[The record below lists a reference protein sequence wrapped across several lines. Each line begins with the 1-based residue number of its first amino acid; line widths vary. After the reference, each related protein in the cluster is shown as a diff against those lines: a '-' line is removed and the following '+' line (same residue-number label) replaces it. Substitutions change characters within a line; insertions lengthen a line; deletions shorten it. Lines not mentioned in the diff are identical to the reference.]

1 MRRRSAANISLTPY
15 DELFG
20 NAEPVD
26 SGAEQICYLP
36 VNRLHSF
43 PKHPFH
49 VDDEQLQEMAESI
62 RVYGVLVPAIVRED
76 GKGGYE
82 IISVHRRKRSCEL
95 AGIAEMPVVI
105 RQMSDDEAAVA
116 MVDSN
121 IQREDILPSEKAW
134 AYRIKQEALN
144 HQGIKN
150 GQISADVV
158 GDAAGDS
165 RRTVYRYIR
174 LTYLI
179 ESLLKWVDE
188 GRITIAAGEQLSGL
202 PKKEQELL
210 ADVIRETER
219 FPSKETAGGIIKAST
234 ETGLTRELLLRILG
248 GKQKGRGSGITLSAQ
263 RIRGY
268 FPKGYTRKQIEEV
281 IYQLLDSW
289 KAGTG

>member
-26 SGAEQICYLP
+26 SSAEQIRYLP
-36 VNRLHSF
+36 INRLHSF

-49 VDDEQLQEMAESI
+49 VDDEQLQEMTESI

-82 IISVHRRKRSCEL
+82 IISGHRRKRSCEL

-121 IQREDILPSEKAW
+121 LQREDILPSEKAW

-150 GQISADVV
+150 GQISADMV

-179 ESLLKWVDE
+179 ESLLRWVDE
-188 GRITIAAGEQLSGL
+188 GRMAIAVGERLSGL
-202 PKKEQELL
+202 PKEEQELL
-210 ADVIRETER
+210 ADVIRETGR
-219 FPSKETAGGIIKAST
+219 FPSKETAGGIVKAST
-234 ETGLTRELLLRILG
+234 ENGLTRELLLRILG
-248 GKQKGRGSGITLSAQ
+248 GKQKGKGSGITLSAQ

-268 FPKGYTRKQIEEV
+268 FPEGYTRKQIEEV

>member
-26 SGAEQICYLP
+26 SGAEQIRYLP
-36 VNRLHSF
+36 INLLHSF

-49 VDDEQLQEMAESI
+49 VDDEQLQEMTESI
-62 RVYGVLVPAIVRED
+62 RVYGVLVPAIIRED

-82 IISVHRRKRSCEL
+82 IISGHRRKRSCEL

-150 GQISADVV
+150 GQISADMV

-179 ESLLKWVDE
+179 ESLLRWVDE
-188 GRITIAAGEQLSGL
+188 GRIAIAVGERLSGL

-219 FPSKETAGGIIKAST
+219 FPSKETAGGIVKAST

-268 FPKGYTRKQIEEV
+268 FPEGYTRKQIEEV

>member
-49 VDDEQLQEMAESI
+49 VDDEQLQEMTESI

-82 IISVHRRKRSCEL
+82 IISGHRRKRSCEL

-105 RQMSDDEAAVA
+105 RQTSDDVAAVA

-150 GQISADVV
+150 GQISADMV

-248 GKQKGRGSGITLSAQ
+248 GKQKGRSSGITLSAQ
-263 RIRGY
+263 RIWGY
-268 FPKGYTRKQIEEV
+268 FPEGYTRKQIEEV

>member
-26 SGAEQICYLP
+26 SGAEQIRYLP
-36 VNRLHSF
+36 INRLHSF

-49 VDDEQLQEMAESI
+49 VDDEQLQEMTESI

-82 IISVHRRKRSCEL
+82 IISGHRRKRSCEL

-150 GQISADVV
+150 GQISADMV

-188 GRITIAAGEQLSGL
+188 GRIAIAVGERLSGL

-219 FPSKETAGGIIKAST
+219 FPSKETAGGIVKASA

-248 GKQKGRGSGITLSAQ
+248 GKQKGRSSGITLSAQ
-263 RIRGY
+263 RIWGY
-268 FPKGYTRKQIEEV
+268 FPEGYTRKQIEEV

-289 KAGTG
+289 KAGIG

>member
-49 VDDEQLQEMAESI
+49 VDDEQLQEMTESI

-82 IISVHRRKRSCEL
+82 IISGHRRKRSCEL

-150 GQISADVV
+150 GQISADMV

-179 ESLLKWVDE
+179 ESLLRWVDE
-188 GRITIAAGEQLSGL
+188 GRIAIAVGERLSGL

-219 FPSKETAGGIIKAST
+219 FPSKETAGGIVKASA

-248 GKQKGRGSGITLSAQ
+248 GKQKGRSSGITLSAQ
-263 RIRGY
+263 RIWGY
-268 FPKGYTRKQIEEV
+268 FPEGYTRKQIEEV

>member
-1 MRRRSAANISLTPY
+1 MIDMDPQ
-15 DELFG
+15 G
-20 NAEPVD
+20 NM
-26 SGAEQICYLP
+26 S
-36 VNRLHSF
+36 
-43 PKHPFH
+43 
-49 VDDEQLQEMAESI
+49 
-62 RVYGVLVPAIVRED
+62 
-76 GKGGYE
+76 
-82 IISVHRRKRSCEL
+82 SCL
-95 AGIAEMPVVI
+95 GIAEPDSLKVTIVNILEKIMN
-105 RQMSDDEAAVA
+105 DEAWEPEEGLQHQEEG
-116 MVDSN
+116 
-121 IQREDILPSEKAW
+121 IDILPSEKAW

-150 GQISADVV
+150 GQISADMV

-248 GKQKGRGSGITLSAQ
+248 GKQQGRGSGITLSAQ

-268 FPKGYTRKQIEEV
+268 FPEGYTRKQIEEV

-289 KAGTG
+289 KAGIG

>member
-20 NAEPVD
+20 NAEPMD
-26 SGAEQICYLP
+26 SGAGQICYLP

-49 VDDEQLQEMAESI
+49 VDDEQLQEMTESI

-82 IISVHRRKRSCEL
+82 IISGHRRKRSCEL

-150 GQISADVV
+150 GQISADMV

-179 ESLLKWVDE
+179 ESLLRWVDE
-188 GRITIAAGEQLSGL
+188 GRMAIAVGERLSGL
-202 PKKEQELL
+202 PKEEQELL
-210 ADVIRETER
+210 ADVIRETEQ

-248 GKQKGRGSGITLSAQ
+248 GKQKGRDSGITLSAQ
-263 RIRGY
+263 RIWGY
-268 FPKGYTRKQIEEV
+268 FPEGYTRKQIEEV

>member
-20 NAEPVD
+20 NAEPMD
-26 SGAEQICYLP
+26 SGAGQICYLP

-49 VDDEQLQEMAESI
+49 VDDEQLQEMTESI

-82 IISVHRRKRSCEL
+82 IISGHRRKRSCEL

-150 GQISADVV
+150 GQISADMV

-179 ESLLKWVDE
+179 ESLLRWVDE
-188 GRITIAAGEQLSGL
+188 GRMAIAVGERLSGL
-202 PKKEQELL
+202 PKEEQELL
-210 ADVIRETER
+210 ADVIRETEQ

-248 GKQKGRGSGITLSAQ
+248 GKQKGRDSGITLSAQ

-268 FPKGYTRKQIEEV
+268 FPEGYTRKQIEEV

-289 KAGTG
+289 KAGIG

>member
-26 SGAEQICYLP
+26 SGAEQIRYLP
-36 VNRLHSF
+36 INRLHSF

-82 IISVHRRKRSCEL
+82 IISGHRRKRSCEL

-150 GQISADVV
+150 GQISADMV
-158 GDAAGDS
+158 GMLQA
-165 RRTVYRYIR
+165 
-174 LTYLI
+174 
-179 ESLLKWVDE
+179 
-188 GRITIAAGEQLSGL
+188 IAAG
-202 PKKEQELL
+202 PF
-210 ADVIRETER
+210 T
-219 FPSKETAGGIIKAST
+219 GI
-234 ETGLTRELLLRILG
+234 
-248 GKQKGRGSGITLSAQ
+248 SA
-263 RIRGY
+263 
-268 FPKGYTRKQIEEV
+268 
-281 IYQLLDSW
+281 
-289 KAGTG
+289 